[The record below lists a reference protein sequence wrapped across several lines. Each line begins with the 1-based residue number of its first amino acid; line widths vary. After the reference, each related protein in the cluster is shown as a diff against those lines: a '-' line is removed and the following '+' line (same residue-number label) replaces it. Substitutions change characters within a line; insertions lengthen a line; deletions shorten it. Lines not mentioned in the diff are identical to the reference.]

1 MERALPSTERGS
13 PDADRTSPTA
23 STLLLLF
30 AETPAE
36 EDLLHAWM
44 VDTGRAHAAHVRAGI
59 KVHILAGQVD
69 QFRYAQ
75 ASLHGEAEEGVVAA
89 ADPG

>member
-44 VDTGRAHAAHVRAGI
+44 VDTGRAHAAHVRAGR
-59 KVHILAGQVD
+59 G
-69 QFRYAQ
+69 
-75 ASLHGEAEEGVVAA
+75 
-89 ADPG
+89 